1 MFPDA
6 CDVNIKP
13 IKRSQVSITGS
24 IDGVYIARQQLIVRL
39 DFRFLFFYF
48 LLFLFLFFFNLKKG
62 KFTSDF
68 NF

>member
-24 IDGVYIARQQLIVRL
+24 IDGVYIARQQLIVRF
-39 DFRFLFFYF
+39 DFFFFIIYSFFILFFI
-48 LLFLFLFFFNLKKG
+48 
-62 KFTSDF
+62 S
-68 NF
+68 

>member
-24 IDGVYIARQQLIVRL
+24 IDGVYIARQQLIVRFDL
-39 DFRFLFFYF
+39 CNF
-48 LLFLFLFFFNLKKG
+48 FLFFFFCFYFFFFFLII
-62 KFTSDF
+62 
-68 NF
+68 

>member
-24 IDGVYIARQQLIVRL
+24 IDGVYVARQQLIVRFDL
-39 DFRFLFFYF
+39 RNF
-48 LLFLFLFFFNLKKG
+48 FLFFFIFLFFSYNFFKKG